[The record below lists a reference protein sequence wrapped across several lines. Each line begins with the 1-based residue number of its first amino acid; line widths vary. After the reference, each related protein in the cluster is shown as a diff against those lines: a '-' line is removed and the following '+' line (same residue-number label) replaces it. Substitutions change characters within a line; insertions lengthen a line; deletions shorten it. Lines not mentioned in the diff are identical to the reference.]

1 MYVCVFVCIYVCM
14 YLSIHLFIYLSIDIS
29 IYLSIYLYACMYV
42 CIYVCMYVY
51 TGGSER
57 RNAASAGWGSWDI
70 WEQRRILFMKKV
82 LAEEGVEALKS
93 DIHRCLIQP

>member
-1 MYVCVFVCIYVCM
+1 VRGGTQRQRYMYV
-14 YLSIHLFIYLSIDIS
+14 
-29 IYLSIYLYACMYV
+29 CMYV
-42 CIYVCMYVY
+42 CIYIYIYIYIY
-51 TGGSER
+51 TYIGGSER

-93 DIHRCLIQP
+93 DLHRCSMSLNTAVREP